1 MRKHWHVF
9 IIVAV
14 MLLILICACTA
25 DDVDVTPAAT
35 PDIVVQTPLPED
47 EPPAQESKLPP

>member
-9 IIVAV
+9 IIAAV
-14 MLLILICACTA
+14 MLLILLFACTA
-25 DDVDVTPAAT
+25 GDVDVTPEAT

-47 EPPAQESKLPP
+47 KPPAQESKLPP